1 MLNIT
6 NIEDIIGTQ
15 IGLGKKWTINDVL
28 IRNRTYTIQLKAH
41 IAGIDTYAYIR
52 ISRYKDVN
60 GKYLTGI
67 HWTQLSI
74 RLYSEPLEID
84 LMTKSVVLG
93 MAAVI
98 LDKKVKSLS

>member
-15 IGLGKKWTINDVL
+15 IGLAVKWTINDVL
-28 IRNRTYTIQLKAH
+28 IRNKTYIIQLKAD
-41 IAGIDTYAYIR
+41 IDGTDTFAYIR
-52 ISRYKDVN
+52 ISRHKDVSRR
-60 GKYLTGI
+60 YSTSI

-93 MAAVI
+93 MAAVV
-98 LDKKVKSLS
+98 LDKKVKSLP